1 MRVSVLND
9 ALRSVAL
16 PAPQDPAQ
24 IWRPPPA
31 PLQPPPNRRCSA
43 SPAPVSPG
51 RMRRLGAPSSEGGG
65 GRRGA
70 PAPRGR
76 TDRPRAAAPQEHHE
90 RGEAGQA
97 ASAHPAELEGDRQ
110 VLAGHDEARCALPP
124 PRAGRVGAGGAA
136 RAGRAGWGEGG
147 GAEAGLSHQRCV
159 PADKARLSQA
169 LCVCQATSASSRS
182 STTTV
187 RARWWCSFWVSS
199 IGGEPR
205 RGVVGRGAREGS
217 SRRRTADPAARL
229 RRLWLRRAG

>member
-1 MRVSVLND
+1 MRSGPSPCPRRKTPPKFG
-9 ALRSVAL
+9 APRPRRSNR
-16 PAPQDPAQ
+16 
-24 IWRPPPA
+24 RPTAAA
-31 PLQPPPNRRCSA
+31 PL
-43 SPAPVSPG
+43 
-51 RMRRLGAPSSEGGG
+51 RRLPSPWGECGGWGLQAARGAGGGG
-65 GRRGA
+65 GRQLRAVVLTARAPLRRRNITNAEKRGK
-70 PAPRGR
+70 
-76 TDRPRAAAPQEHHE
+76 
-90 RGEAGQA
+90 
-97 ASAHPAELEGDRQ
+97 RQ
-110 VLAGHDEARCALPP
+110 VLIRPSSKVIVKFLQVMMKHGAHSRRRA
-124 PRAGRVGAGGAA
+124 RAGLGAGGAA

-147 GAEAGLSHQRCV
+147 GAQAGLSHQRCV

-187 RARWWCSFWVSS
+187 RARWWYSFWVSS